1 VSISEDKMKILII
14 NPNSDLEITQA
25 IQKTADKFAQ
35 GEFEVVCQP
44 TPGAPVF
51 IETYEDAIKAAPG
64 MIQLVRENEDEY
76 DAFVIACHSDPSLDA
91 IKEITK
97 KPVVG
102 IGETSMK
109 IASMLGHRFSVVLDN
124 SHSIPNKEFLAR
136 QYYLQDALASVRAP
150 QDEMSGLSDE
160 EKYIQTARLAIE
172 EDMAEVIVLGCAAM
186 TGLDKPLQKKLG
198 IPVLDG
204 IVCALIIA
212 SGLVKYGVSIS
223 KIRRYNPEG

>member
-1 VSISEDKMKILII
+1 MKILII
-14 NPNSDLEITQA
+14 NPNSDEKMTAA
-25 IQKTADKFAQ
+25 IQKTADGFAK
-35 GEFEVVCQP
+35 GAFEVASKP

-64 MIQLVRENEDEY
+64 MVKLVRENEDEF
-76 DAFVIACHSDPSLDA
+76 DAFIVACHSDPHLDT

-102 IGETSMK
+102 IGEASMK
-109 IASMLGHRFSVVLDN
+109 IASMLGHCFSVVSDN
-124 SHSIPNKEFLAR
+124 VHSIPNKEFLAS
-136 QYYLQDALASVRAP
+136 QYLLKDKLASVRAP
-150 QDEMSGLSDE
+150 TDKMVGLSDE
-160 EKYIQTARLAIE
+160 EKYLQTAKLAID

-186 TGLDKPLQKKLG
+186 TGLDKPLQEKLG
-198 IPVLDG
+198 VPVLDG

-212 SGLVKYGVSIS
+212 SGLVKYGVSTS